1 MWKKLDVIFDF
12 KGSVF
17 NQKENIK
24 LDLESTVT
32 VIEALC
38 ILTQKNP
45 HLHSLIFKDDSL
57 RNDIL
62 VIVDKY
68 DVKSMELLEMQLKD
82 GQKISILPLAH
93 GG

>member
-1 MWKKLDVIFDF
+1 MKITFDF

-17 NQKENIK
+17 NQKKNIE
-24 LDLESTVT
+24 LTIEQETT
-32 VIEALC
+32 VIEALK
-38 ILTQKNP
+38 LLVEKTP
-45 HLHSLIFKDDSL
+45 HLKSLIFKEGAI

-68 DVKSMELLEMQLKD
+68 DVKSMGLFDMALKD